1 MFRSRHEMVRKLD
14 WNGLLERIGGVE
26 FDLSPDT
33 GHGASLHIRI
43 EENDYSFPIKD
54 LERVK
59 KIPQVQISQELKQ
72 KIISKARDRLTSM
85 EDFLNFVDRS
95 TAKKVVL
102 ASAALAT
109 FDAIQE
115 AISGRINGDA

>member
-1 MFRSRHEMVRKLD
+1 MKKLD
-14 WNGLLERIGGVE
+14 WNGLLERIGPVE
-26 FDLSPDT
+26 FGLSPDT
-33 GHGASLHIRI
+33 GHGASLNIRI

-54 LERVK
+54 PEQAK
-59 KIPQVQISQELKQ
+59 KASQIQISQELKDE
-72 KIISKARDRLTSM
+72 IISRARERLVSM

-109 FDAIQE
+109 FDTIQE
-115 AISGRINGDA
+115 AIS

>member
-1 MFRSRHEMVRKLD
+1 LD
-14 WNGLLERIGGVE
+14 WNGLLERIGPVE
-26 FDLSPDT
+26 FDLSPDI

-54 LERVK
+54 PEQAK
-59 KIPQVQISQELKQ
+59 KIPQIQISQELKDE
-72 KIISKARDRLTSM
+72 IILRARERLASM

-95 TAKKVVL
+95 TAKKIVL

-109 FDAIQE
+109 FDAIEE
-115 AISGRINGDA
+115 AIP